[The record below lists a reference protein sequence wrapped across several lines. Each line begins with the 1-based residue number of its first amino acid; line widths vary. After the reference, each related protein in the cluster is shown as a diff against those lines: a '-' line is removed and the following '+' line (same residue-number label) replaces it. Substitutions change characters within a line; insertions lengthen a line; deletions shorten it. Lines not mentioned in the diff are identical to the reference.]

1 MFAPIQQG
9 LASQMGGSGCR
20 ELDRK
25 KRQLFGHYLSYQNR
39 KVRFCLEPH
48 EVVCTQFMYNSIPCM
63 QTIFLDTI
71 SSEEYDPLLL
81 TRGREKLKVR
91 LYLHHGMHPHCTHT
105 RVHQHCINIPPPPS
119 THIAHTPH
127 SYTCTQI
134 TTGCLDDP
142 LISQAMDYANEKRIV
157 KGCEEGL
164 SPGGTTPSPPLGR
177 EDTDCALWLAMQLVH
192 IDSEARRKSR

>member
-1 MFAPIQQG
+1 
-9 LASQMGGSGCR
+9 
-20 ELDRK
+20 
-25 KRQLFGHYLSYQNR
+25 
-39 KVRFCLEPH
+39 
-48 EVVCTQFMYNSIPCM
+48 M

-71 SSEEYDPLLL
+71 STEEYDPLLL

-91 LYLHHGMHPHCTHT
+91 LYLHHGMHT
-105 RVHQHCINIPPPPS
+105 HCIHIPPPPS

-127 SYTCTQI
+127 SYTCTQV

-164 SPGGTTPSPPLGR
+164 SPEGATPSSPLGR
-177 EDTDCALWLAMQLVH
+177 EDTNCALWLAMQLVH